1 MLVMILFPFA
11 YACIFFRGK
20 VIIKGLICLI
30 FFTMMFSLEN
40 LMVYLGYYISDQFL
54 LSMKVWRILFIFR
67 RIFLKVALLLAIR
80 ILIIDV
86 MRSKAKIINGYWGFM
101 AGVCVTD
108 YIIFEYI
115 LKYPVNNKRALTQG
129 LILSVFCIIV
139 PMACYYM
146 ISLIIKIGEINKVAM
161 AQTMWIE
168 MQQQHLEEME
178 DMQET
183 MRQFRHDYKSHL
195 FCIDALVVDKDYEE
209 LHQYLEKLHQLPMD
223 RAEMIPYTKNNSINL
238 VLNQKKKN
246 AQKLGIEFRIKAE
259 IDREPQEKPGK
270 VQIYDLNALLSNLC
284 NNAIEAASKVKNG
297 KISLHLARKKAYLKI
312 EIENSTDGN
321 VLELNPQFETS
332 KKNKELHGIGIKI
345 IKNIV
350 KTYDGMYET
359 EATPDSLKI
368 SIMLMDE

>member
-1 MLVMILFPFA
+1 
-11 YACIFFRGK
+11 
-20 VIIKGLICLI
+20 
-30 FFTMMFSLEN
+30 
-40 LMVYLGYYISDQFL
+40 MVYLGYYFSDHFF
-54 LSMKVWRILFIFR
+54 LSMEVWRILFIFR
-67 RIFLKVALLLAIR
+67 RIVLKAALLFAIR

-86 MRSKAKIINGYWGFM
+86 MRSKAKILNGYWGFM

-108 YIIFEYI
+108 YIIFDYI
-115 LKYPVNNKRALTQG
+115 LKHPVNNRRVLTQG

-139 PMACYYM
+139 PMVCYYM

-161 AQTMWIE
+161 AQAMWIE

-223 RAEMIPYTKNNSINL
+223 RAEIVPYTKNNSINL

-259 IDREPQEKPGK
+259 IDREPQEKTGK

-297 KISLHLARKKAYLKI
+297 KISLRLARKKAYLKI

-332 KKNKELHGIGIKI
+332 KKDKELHGMGIKI

-359 EATPDSLKI
+359 EATSDSLKI